1 MTEGLPRKRPAGG
14 PKRQWRRPIPEDHIN
29 QYPPLISGAI
39 AASAAVVFG
48 YIFTLGFIM
57 ASWLFA
63 AHGSE
68 STLQVLRAAGI
79 AWQVL
84 HLVPFVIGTTTI
96 GVLPWGF
103 LVVPIFVLWK
113 ATQWSLKSSRPKT
126 AIEFVRVALALSLS
140 YSALAGLVSLISST
154 ADLYTSSLSAVV
166 HTLLVSLAVTMI
178 SIISFAPSRTILTDA
193 LPTLFVAGIRP
204 AVIAFGML
212 FVAGSFLTSVS
223 LIFNWDQI
231 RAVTTLMAPGFIDG
245 LFMTLLGIGYL
256 PTASVWAMSYVM
268 GPGIMLG
275 GGGVV
280 TPETANPGVLPAFP
294 LLSILPSESAA
305 LAGLVLIFPILVGV
319 AIHFLIPRER
329 WSAQGDSLAV
339 ALSFVVRWREMVTLV
354 SAIGLVSLFV
364 WIAASASSGSLG
376 VEYLRFVGPVPSQVA
391 VSAIAICGTSALLML
406 LIPRVIM
413 SIIHCRSHR
422 DTVSK

>member
-1 MTEGLPRKRPAGG
+1 
-14 PKRQWRRPIPEDHIN
+14 
-29 QYPPLISGAI
+29 
-39 AASAAVVFG
+39 
-48 YIFTLGFIM
+48 
-57 ASWLFA
+57 
-63 AHGSE
+63 
-68 STLQVLRAAGI
+68 
-79 AWQVL
+79 
-84 HLVPFVIGTTTI
+84 
-96 GVLPWGF
+96 
-103 LVVPIFVLWK
+103 
-113 ATQWSLKSSRPKT
+113 
-126 AIEFVRVALALSLS
+126 
-140 YSALAGLVSLISST
+140 
-154 ADLYTSSLSAVV
+154 
-166 HTLLVSLAVTMI
+166 MI

-256 PTASVWAMSYVM
+256 PTASVWAMSYLM

-280 TPETANPGVLPAFP
+280 TPETANPGALPAFP

-391 VSAIAICGTSALLML
+391 ISAIAICGTSALLML
-406 LIPRVIM
+406 LIPRVFM